1 MSALTD
7 LDTQVTLAE
16 KAVANLK
23 MRAQALSSTDT
34 TTGGTSTG
42 GTIDSGVSTTD
53 LGLGL
58 GSGGPNPLNRDM
70 VIDNIN
76 SELGISTSN
85 GGADTRL
92 PQDPKDI
99 NVGPPVD
106 PLADDGPT
114 TSNGTTLTDDGKDLP
129 KASVLIEK
137 PNTKMR
143 NLLIYVVLAFGAYM
157 VFRKK

>member
-7 LDTQVTLAE
+7 LDTQVTFAE

-42 GTIDSGVSTTD
+42 GSMDSVVSTTD
-53 LGLGL
+53 LGL
-58 GSGGPNPLNRDM
+58 GSGGPNPMNRDI

-85 GGADTRL
+85 GGVDTRL
-92 PQDPKDI
+92 PQDPSDI
-99 NVGPPVD
+99 KVGPPVD
-106 PLADDGPT
+106 PLPDDGPT
-114 TSNGTTLTDDGKDLP
+114 TSNGTTLTDDAKDVP
-129 KASVLIEK
+129 KATIMVEA
-137 PNTKMR
+137 PNNKMR
-143 NLLIYVVLAFGAYM
+143 NLLVLFVLAFGAYI

>member
-42 GTIDSGVSTTD
+42 GSMDSVVSTTD
-53 LGLGL
+53 LGL
-58 GSGGPNPLNRDM
+58 GSGGPNPMNRDI

-85 GGADTRL
+85 GGVDTRL
-92 PQDPKDI
+92 PQDPSDI
-99 NVGPPVD
+99 KVGPAID
-106 PLADDGPT
+106 PLPDDGPT
-114 TSNGTTLTDDGKDLP
+114 TSNGTTLTDDAKDVP
-129 KASVLIEK
+129 KATIMVEA
-137 PNTKMR
+137 PNNKMR
-143 NLLIYVVLAFGAYM
+143 NLLVLFVLAFGAYM

>member
-23 MRAQALSSTDT
+23 MRAQSLSSTDT
-34 TTGGTSTG
+34 TSGGTSTG
-42 GTIDSGVSTTD
+42 GSMDSGVSPAD
-53 LGLGL
+53 LGL
-58 GSGGPNPLNRDM
+58 GSGGPNPMNRDI

-85 GGADTRL
+85 GGVDTQL
-92 PQDPKDI
+92 PQDPSDI
-99 NVGPPVD
+99 KVGPPVD
-106 PLADDGPT
+106 PLSDDGPT
-114 TSNGTTLTDDGKDLP
+114 TSNGTTLTDDAKDSP
-129 KASVLIEK
+129 KASILIEK

-143 NLLIYVVLAFGAYM
+143 NLLIYLVVALGAYM

>member
-34 TTGGTSTG
+34 TTGETSTG
-42 GTIDSGVSTTD
+42 GSMDSVVSTPD
-53 LGLGL
+53 LGL
-58 GSGGPNPLNRDM
+58 GSGGPNPMNRDI

-85 GGADTRL
+85 GGVDTRL
-92 PQDPKDI
+92 PQDPSDI
-99 NVGPPVD
+99 KVGPPVD
-106 PLADDGPT
+106 PLPDDGPT
-114 TSNGTTLTDDGKDLP
+114 TSNGTTLTDDAKDVP
-129 KASVLIEK
+129 KATIMVEA
-137 PNTKMR
+137 PNNKMR
-143 NLLIYVVLAFGAYM
+143 NLLVLFVLAFGAYM

>member
-23 MRAQALSSTDT
+23 MRAQALSSTDS
-34 TTGGTSTG
+34 TTGGTA
-42 GTIDSGVSTTD
+42 TIGSVDSGVSTPD
-53 LGLGL
+53 LGL
-58 GSGGPNPLNRDM
+58 GSGGPNPMNRDI

-85 GGADTRL
+85 VGVDTRL
-92 PQDPKDI
+92 PQDPSDI
-99 NVGPPVD
+99 KVGPPVD
-106 PLADDGPT
+106 PLADVGPT
-114 TSNGTTLTDDGKDLP
+114 TSNGTTLTDDAKDVP
-129 KASVLIEK
+129 KASIMVEA
-137 PNTKMR
+137 PNKRMR
-143 NLLIYVVLAFGAYM
+143 NLLVFVVVAIGAYM

>member
-23 MRAQALSSTDT
+23 MRAQSLSSTDT
-34 TTGGTSTG
+34 TSGGTSTG
-42 GTIDSGVSTTD
+42 GSMDSGVSPAD
-53 LGLGL
+53 LGL
-58 GSGGPNPLNRDM
+58 GSGGPNSMNRDI

-76 SELGISTSN
+76 SELGITTSN
-85 GGADTRL
+85 GGVNTRL
-92 PQDPKDI
+92 PQDPSDI
-99 NVGPPVD
+99 KVGPPVD
-106 PLADDGPT
+106 PLSDDGPT
-114 TSNGTTLTDDGKDLP
+114 TSNGTTLTDDAKDVP
-129 KASVLIEK
+129 KASILIEK

-143 NLLIYVVLAFGAYM
+143 NLLIYLVLAFGAYM

>member
-1 MSALTD
+1 
-7 LDTQVTLAE
+7 LAE

-42 GTIDSGVSTTD
+42 GSMDSVVSTPD
-53 LGLGL
+53 LGL
-58 GSGGPNPLNRDM
+58 GSGGPNPMNRDI

-85 GGADTRL
+85 GGVDTRL
-92 PQDPKDI
+92 PQDPSDI
-99 NVGPPVD
+99 KVGPPVD
-106 PLADDGPT
+106 PLPDDGPT
-114 TSNGTTLTDDGKDLP
+114 TSNGTTLTDDAKDVP
-129 KASVLIEK
+129 KASIMVEA
-137 PNTKMR
+137 PNKRMR
-143 NLLIYVVLAFGAYM
+143 NLLVFVVVAIGAYM

>member
-42 GTIDSGVSTTD
+42 GSMDSVVSTTD
-53 LGLGL
+53 LGL
-58 GSGGPNPLNRDM
+58 GSGGPNPMNRDI

-85 GGADTRL
+85 GGVDTRL
-92 PQDPKDI
+92 PQDPSDI
-99 NVGPPVD
+99 KVGPPVD
-106 PLADDGPT
+106 RLPDDGPT
-114 TSNGTTLTDDGKDLP
+114 TSNGTTLTDDAKDVP
-129 KASVLIEK
+129 KASIMVEA
-137 PNTKMR
+137 PNKRMR
-143 NLLIYVVLAFGAYM
+143 NLLVFVVVAIGAYM

>member
-23 MRAQALSSTDT
+23 MRAQALSSTDAT
-34 TTGGTSTG
+34 KSGTSTG
-42 GTIDSGVSTTD
+42 GSVDSGVSTSD
-53 LGLGL
+53 LGL
-58 GSGGPNPLNRDM
+58 GSGGPNPMNRDI

-85 GGADTRL
+85 GGVDTRL
-92 PQDPKDI
+92 PQDPSEIK
-99 NVGPPVD
+99 VGPPVD
-106 PLADDGPT
+106 PLPDDGPT
-114 TSNGTTLTDDGKDLP
+114 TSNGTTLTDDAKDLP
-129 KASVLIEK
+129 KVSVLIEK

-143 NLLIYVVLAFGAYM
+143 NLLIYLVLAFGAYM